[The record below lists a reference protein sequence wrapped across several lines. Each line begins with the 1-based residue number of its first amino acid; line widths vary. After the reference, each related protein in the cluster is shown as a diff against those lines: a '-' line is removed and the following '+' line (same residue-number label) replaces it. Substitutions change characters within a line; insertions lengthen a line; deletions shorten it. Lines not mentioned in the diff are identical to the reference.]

1 MKSSDYTKIIIEN
14 ADNLTKTNE
23 NELYILKSKIYPG
36 KIYRIRNL
44 VLLCTCYEV
53 NEKYEPLM
61 YFFVLLEGK
70 IKNAINSRNINP
82 INLVLIDNNT
92 NEINYKKILKFY
104 NSELIKSSYLK

>member
-1 MKSSDYTKIIIEN
+1 MCSKIVIEN

-61 YFFVLLEGK
+61 YFFILLEGK
-70 IKNAINSRNINP
+70 IKKAINSKNIRP
-82 INLVLIDNNT
+82 INLVLINTEENENNY
-92 NEINYKKILKFY
+92 IKIYKFY
-104 NSELIKSSYLK
+104 KSSYL